1 MYGMR
6 ARAVARDELAERRAG
21 DALEGL
27 IARHDVKLRR
37 FAAAILVDRGTVD
50 DVMQTVYLRA
60 FTRGPAHFDGPA
72 HEAAWLSQVV
82 YRCCIDELRRRKRR
96 REAPPL
102 DATAEQASGPHDLTP
117 ADEIWRG
124 LSDGDRAV
132 LLLVDVAGFD
142 YGTAARLLRVPRG
155 TVASRLSA
163 ARERLRRRIEDERR
177 G

>member
-1 MYGMR
+1 MG
-6 ARAVARDELAERRAG
+6 ARAAATDEPAERRSG
-21 DALEGL
+21 DALERL

-37 FAAAILVDRGTVD
+37 FAAAILVDRGSID
-50 DVMQTVYLRA
+50 DVMQTVYLRV

-72 HEAAWLSQVV
+72 HEAAWLNRVV

-96 REAPPL
+96 REVSVNGAAI
-102 DATAEQASGPHDLTP
+102 DQASRPHELTP

-142 YGTAARLLRVPRG
+142 YRTAARLLRVPRG

-163 ARERLRRRIEDERR
+163 ARERLRRRIDDERR